1 MMEVISSKVT
11 SKGQVT
17 VPKRVRESLG
27 ISEGDSI
34 AYEVHEDNAVIRKIP
49 KIDVDWANSI
59 ENTLTEWVDEL
70 DDEL

>member
-1 MMEVISSKVT
+1 MEVITSKIT

-27 ISEGDSI
+27 IKEGDSL
-34 AYEVHEDNAVIRKIP
+34 AYEVHEDNAVIRRIP
-49 KIDVDWANSI
+49 KIDFEWAKSI
-59 ENTLTEWVDEL
+59 ENTLTEWTDGL

>member
-1 MMEVISSKVT
+1 MEVITSKIT

-27 ISEGDSI
+27 IKVGDSI
-34 AYEVHEDNAVIRKIP
+34 AYEVNEDNAVIRRIP
-49 KIDVDWANSI
+49 KINVEWANSI
-59 ENTLTEWVDEL
+59 ENTLTEWVDGL